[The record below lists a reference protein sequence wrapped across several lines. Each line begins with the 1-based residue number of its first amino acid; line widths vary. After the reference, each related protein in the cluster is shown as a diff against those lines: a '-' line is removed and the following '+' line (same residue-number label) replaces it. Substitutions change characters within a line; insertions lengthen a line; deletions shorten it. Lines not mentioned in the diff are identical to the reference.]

1 MSLPSEE
8 SLLPMLP
15 ICIFSKLGYENT
27 HTAKGNVT
35 MKLFNLI
42 NVTMKL
48 FSLIMH
54 LYSYICRRKKD

>member
-1 MSLPSEE
+1 MSLLSEE

-15 ICIFSKLGYENT
+15 ICIFSRLGYENT
-27 HTAKGNVT
+27 HTAKG
-35 MKLFNLI
+35 